1 MEARLEPPVLPRWR
15 RFQRAAP
22 DASDPTPPS
31 FARENRP
38 VAVVLAA
45 GRSERLASMSRGGSK
60 ALLRVG
66 GLPLV
71 ELSVRRLHAL
81 GIDRVVVV
89 VGHDGDRVAA
99 AARRAG
105 GTVEIVAAEGWEA
118 GNGASLRAAE
128 PFVGDHDRFILVC
141 ADHVLPLG
149 SLGDLATS
157 TDPAVLI
164 DRSPTLEVWSEGTR
178 VRLADGSVVAFG
190 KDLPEPAIYC
200 GAFLLPAQVF
210 SALRDA
216 AADGDDSLSGAV
228 GRLARVTPIRPIEL
242 PLGSAWRDVDTPGD
256 LRAARRIVR
265 RSLAKETDGPI
276 SRFLNR
282 PVSTRVTVALARF
295 RLPPTV
301 LSIFTFLVGMW
312 GAWSLS
318 AGRGVMGALSV
329 QAASILDGSDGETA
343 RLLNRS
349 SSRGAFIDGV
359 CDRMV
364 DAAIVAGLW
373 LWRLDEPSR
382 GFRFATIVTTAVV
395 WGIVALALR
404 RPVAIFDIPR
414 REQPVLTALLGGRDV
429 RMLVLAAGAA
439 LEQPAVAITTGVIV
453 YGASAIWRASS
464 VFARRS
470 GAARGAQP
478 SRVRTFAGSAGR
490 ILALPVMVGVLYWG
504 VLPHVADLDAVWDVI
519 RSLSTRSIVALAAL
533 GLWNLIT
540 YWPMLVAA
548 MPGLSFAQ
556 AAVVGESST
565 AVAMTIPAGGV
576 VAVGLSYSMYAS
588 WGFSAAAV
596 AGSALV
602 TFLANMYFK
611 LLLPGCALV
620 LLALFGKPTTGLV
633 VAGFAGAV
641 IAVGVAVLVAA
652 IVRHERPARRLGA
665 AAESVVS
672 FARGLAGRDPVT
684 MWGERAAR
692 FREEIFELLRDRWQQ
707 LFTAELVSQLSLFAV
722 LLATLRLLHV
732 SASEVSGAQVFA
744 VFTFV
749 RLGSSFPIVPG
760 NVGLAELG
768 YIGGLTL
775 AGGDRAE
782 VVAAV
787 LLFRFLTYFVQIPIG
802 GATYLAWR
810 RGRHGVLMAEA
821 VGSGASPDGR
831 A

>member
-1 MEARLEPPVLPRWR
+1 MPSPSTPRSRREALARGIRGAGGPRQGR
-15 RFQRAAP
+15 AKAPQR
-22 DASDPTPPS
+22 
-31 FARENRP
+31 
-38 VAVVLAA
+38 VAIVLAA
-45 GRSERLASMSRGGSK
+45 GRSERLASRSRGRSK

-71 ELSVRRLHAL
+71 ELSIRRLHTL
-81 GIDRVVVV
+81 GIDRVVVA

-105 GTVEIVAAEGWEA
+105 GTVEIVVADGWEA
-118 GNGASLRAAE
+118 GNGASLLAAE
-128 PFVGDHDRFILVC
+128 SVVGDQERFVVVC
-141 ADHVLPLG
+141 ADHVFLPGTLEQLVA
-149 SLGDLATS
+149 SD
-157 TDPAVLI
+157 DPAVLI
-164 DRSPTLEVWSEGTR
+164 DRSPTPEAWSEGTR
-178 VRLADGSVVAFG
+178 VRVADGAAVAFG
-190 KDLPEPAIYC
+190 KDLPEPAIDC
-200 GAFLLPAQVF
+200 GAFVLPRQTF
-210 SALRDA
+210 SALREA
-216 AADGDDSLSGAV
+216 SADGDHSLAGAV
-228 GRLARVTPIRPIEL
+228 GRLALVTPIHTVEL
-242 PLGSAWRDVDTPGD
+242 PLRGGWRDVDTLDD

-265 RSLAKETDGPI
+265 RSLAKETDGPV
-276 SRFLNR
+276 SRYLNR
-282 PVSTRVTVALARF
+282 PISTRITVALARF
-295 RLPPTV
+295 RLHPTV
-301 LSIFTFLVGMW
+301 LSIATLLLGMW

-329 QAASILDGSDGETA
+329 QAASIMDGSDGETA
-343 RLLNRS
+343 RLLTRS

-373 LWRLDEPSR
+373 LWRLDDPSR
-382 GFRFATIVTTAVV
+382 GFRFASIVTCALV

-414 REQPVLTALLGGRDV
+414 REQPILTALFGGRDV

-439 LEQPAVAITTGVIV
+439 LEQPAVAIGTGVIV

-464 VFARRS
+464 VLTRRS
-470 GAARGAQP
+470 EQDRGARP
-478 SRVRTFAGSAGR
+478 GRFRTIAGTAGR
-490 ILALPVMVGVLYWG
+490 VLALPVLVGVLYWG
-504 VLPHVADLDAVWDVI
+504 VLPHVADLDDVWGVI

-533 GLWNLIT
+533 GLWNLIS

-548 MPGLSFAQ
+548 MPGLSLAQ

-565 AVAMTIPAGGV
+565 AVSMTVPAGGV

-596 AGSALV
+596 AGSALA
-602 TFLANMYFK
+602 TFFANMYFK

-633 VAGFAGAV
+633 VAGLAGAA
-641 IAVGVAVLVAA
+641 IAIGVALLVAA
-652 IVRHERPARRLGA
+652 LIRHERPARRLGA
-665 AAESVVS
+665 AADAAVS
-672 FARGLAGRDPVT
+672 FVRGLAGRDPVT
-684 MWGERAAR
+684 MWAERAAR
-692 FREEIFELLRDRWQQ
+692 FREDIFELLRDRWQP

-722 LLATLRLLHV
+722 LLAALRLLHV
-732 SASEVSGAQVFA
+732 TANEVSGAQIFA

-787 LLFRFLTYFVQIPIG
+787 LLFRFITYFVQIPIG
-802 GATYLAWR
+802 GATYLVWR
-810 RGRHGVLMAEA
+810 RGRGDAIAA
-821 VGSGASPDGR
+821 VGSSSSAGSLV
-831 A
+831 